1 MAFIAIVVVI
11 LVFIFWLIPASPLN
25 TNIYL
30 FGPGFTPPAATAT
43 ATPPEAPVPAEPP
56 TDTPVPLLSS
66 WLPCRGPA
74 AIGDAAHAKRG

>member
-1 MAFIAIVVVI
+1 
-11 LVFIFWLIPASPLN
+11 
-25 TNIYL
+25 
-30 FGPGFTPPAATAT
+30 
-43 ATPPEAPVPAEPP
+43 VPAEPP